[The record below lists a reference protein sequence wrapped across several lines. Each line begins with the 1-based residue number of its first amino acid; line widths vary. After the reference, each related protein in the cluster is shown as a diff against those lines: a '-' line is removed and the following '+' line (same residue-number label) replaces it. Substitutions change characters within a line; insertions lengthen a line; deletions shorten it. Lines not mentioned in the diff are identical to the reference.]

1 MMAVI
6 DEARQDFPV
15 SLICRELGVARSRYY
30 AWRREPPRQTP
41 ARLLDQVRQI
51 HAQARHCYGS
61 RRMAAAL
68 CQQGIVVG
76 RHRARTLMRQASVQA
91 RHPRPRYRRADQ
103 VGPVAPNRLDRQFQ
117 PERPDHV
124 WAGDI
129 TYVATAAG
137 WLYVAIVMDLFARRI
152 IGWACSRRP
161 DTDLVVTALDRAW
174 QARGRPADVMFH
186 SDQGVQYTSTAFST
200 FLQGRRFVQSM
211 SRRGNCWDNAVV
223 ERFFRSLKSEGQ
235 VEHLADH
242 ARAEHAVDDYMIFYN
257 TERLHSSL
265 GYATPVKADRI

>member
-1 MMAVI
+1 MAII

-15 SLICRELGVARSRYY
+15 SLICRELDVVRSGYY
-30 AWRREPPRQTP
+30 AWRRQPSRHAS
-41 ARLLDQVRQI
+41 ARLLDQVKQI
-51 HAQARHCYGS
+51 HAAARHCYGS

-68 CQQGIVVG
+68 REQGIVVG
-76 RHRARTLMRQASVQA
+76 RYRTRTLMRQAGVQV
-91 RHPRPRYRRADQ
+91 RYPRPRYRRADQ
-103 VGPVAPNRLDRQFQ
+103 VGQVAPNRLNRQFQ
-117 PERPDHV
+117 PADPNHV

-161 DTDLVVTALDRAW
+161 DADLVVTALDRAW
-174 QARGRPADVMFH
+174 QARGKPAKVMFH
-186 SDQGVQYTSTAFST
+186 SDQGIQYTSKAFT
-200 FLQGRRFVQSM
+200 TYLKDRCFVQSM

-223 ERFFRSLKSEGQ
+223 ERFFRSLKSEGS

-242 ARAEHAVDDYMIFYN
+242 TRAEHAVDDYMIFYN

-265 GYATPVKADRI
+265 GYANPVNADRI

>member
-1 MMAVI
+1 MAII
-6 DEARQDFPV
+6 DEVRQDFPV
-15 SLICRELGVARSRYY
+15 SVICRELGIARSRYY
-30 AWRREPPRQTP
+30 AWRREPPHP
-41 ARLLDQVRQI
+41 VPVRLLDQVKQI
-51 HAQARHCYGS
+51 HAQARQCYGS

-68 CQQGIVVG
+68 RQQGIIVG
-76 RHRARTLMRQASVQA
+76 RHRARTLMRHAGVQA
-91 RHPRPRYRRADQ
+91 RYPRPRYRRADR
-103 VGPVAPNRLDRQFQ
+103 VGPVAPNRLNREFQ

-137 WLYVAIVMDLFARRI
+137 WLYVAIVMDLFARRV

-161 DTDLVVTALDRAW
+161 DANLVVTALDRAW
-174 QARGRPADVMFH
+174 QSRGKPAEVMFH
-186 SDQGVQYTSTAFST
+186 SDQGVQYTSTAFT
-200 FLQGRRFVQSM
+200 TYLQDRGFVQSM

-235 VEHLADH
+235 VEHRADF

-265 GYATPVKADRI
+265 GYATPLSADRI